1 MILNTIPAIKS
12 DSDIFSGQ
20 AELFKAL
27 AHPARIQL
35 LLLLR
40 EGPQCVC
47 HIEAHLGLRQAYISQ
62 QLAVLR
68 EAGLVEVTKEGWNV
82 YYSVTKP
89 EIFTAMDVVQAMTG
103 VTKTPEFT
111 ESSHCPCP
119 KCSAKSVPI
128 TENISIQEQKC

>member
-1 MILNTIPAIKS
+1 MILNTITAIKT

-68 EAGLVEVTKEGWNV
+68 EAGLVEIAKEGWNV

-89 EIFTAMDVVQAMTG
+89 EIFTALDAAQAMTG
-103 VTKTPEFT
+103 VTKSPEFT
-111 ESSHCPCP
+111 EVSHCPCP
-119 KCSAKSVPI
+119 KCSVKNTPI
-128 TENISIQEQKC
+128 TENSAVKEQKC

>member
-68 EAGLVEVTKEGWNV
+68 ETGLVEIAKEGWNV
-82 YYSVTKP
+82 YYSVTKA
-89 EIFTAMDVVQAMTG
+89 EIFTALDAAQAMTG
-103 VTKTPEFT
+103 VTKSPEFT
-111 ESSHCPCP
+111 EVSHCPCP
-119 KCSAKSVPI
+119 KCSVKNTPI
-128 TENISIQEQKC
+128 TENSAVKEQKC